1 MSSTNKEAQSPA
13 LARSLLLG
21 GVQLVTA
28 GIGLI
33 KTKAAAVMLGP
44 VGVGLYGTYINL
56 IDFIATVTGLGLSNS
71 GVRQV
76 AESGASADPRH
87 AHEVAVSLHRVL
99 WVIGIVGT
107 LTFVLLAKSLSILT
121 FDDAS
126 RSTELM
132 LVAPCLLFSNLFIGH
147 TAILRGRSQVAKLSR
162 LMVMA
167 SVADAAVVLSVLYLA
182 SVHTVPLALAASF
195 LTKALI
201 ARVTSEP
208 AGPDLAP
215 VSWATSLRIGRDMLA
230 VGMGFLVSSLVF
242 TGVTYLIRREVA
254 LDHGLVSLG
263 HYSAAYGLAYIF
275 ISFIVAGI
283 VSGFYP
289 IAVAHFASGKELQ
302 AEFSEQ
308 LLAGI
313 MLAGPIVAFAALA
326 RDWVIMAAYSGDFS
340 PAAAPLRWF
349 LLGCLIRVVHAP
361 MSYVVIALRKPVLF
375 ALTEVAFGA
384 MGLGLAWLLL
394 PAYGVEGAGLAFAAN
409 MALNALLLGALLRFR
424 NGLRIRREEGLLLAL
439 ALAAALLS
447 ACASPGHPILFA
459 SALVADIVLLVHT
472 ARLARRRLSP
482 EHRVNRL
489 LNRLRIP

>member
-1 MSSTNKEAQSPA
+1 MILTTKDTQSPA

-28 GIGLI
+28 CIGLI
-33 KTKAAAVMLGP
+33 KTKAVAVMLGP

-99 WVIGIVGT
+99 WIIGIVGSI
-107 LTFVLLAKSLSILT
+107 TFLLLAKSLSVLT

-126 RSTELM
+126 KSTELM
-132 LVAPCLLFSNLFIGH
+132 LLAPCLLFSNLFICH
-147 TAILRGRSQVAKLSR
+147 TAILRGRSQLAKLSR
-162 LMVMA
+162 LMVLV
-167 SVADAAVVLSVLYLA
+167 SLADAAVVLTVLYL
-182 SVHTVPLALAASF
+182 SRVHTVPLALAASF

-201 ARVTSEP
+201 ARMTSEKP
-208 AGPDLAP
+208 CPDFLP
-215 VSWATSLRIGRDMLA
+215 VSWATSLRIGKDMLA

-254 LDHGLVSLG
+254 LEHGLVSLG

-275 ISFIVAGI
+275 ISFIIAGI

-289 IAVAHFASGKELQ
+289 IAVSHFASGKELQ
-302 AEFSEQ
+302 EEFSEQ

-326 RDWVIMAAYSGDFS
+326 RDSVIMAAYSSDFN
-340 PAAAPLRWF
+340 PAADSLRWF

-384 MGLGLAWLLL
+384 MGLGLAWILL

-409 MALNALLLGALLRFR
+409 MAFNALLLGCLLRFR
-424 NGLRIRREEGLLLAL
+424 NGLRIRLEEGLLLAL
-439 ALAAALLS
+439 ALSAALLS
-447 ACASPGHPILFA
+447 AFASPGYPILFVA
-459 SALVADIVLLVHT
+459 ALLVDTVLLVHT
-472 ARLARRRLSP
+472 VRLARRRFSP
-482 EHRVNRL
+482 DHRINRL
-489 LNRLRIP
+489 LNCLRLP

>member
-1 MSSTNKEAQSPA
+1 MRSKNQGVQSPA

-28 GIGLI
+28 SIGLI

-76 AESGASADPRH
+76 AESGTSADPRH

-99 WVIGIVGT
+99 WIIGIVGT
-107 LTFVLLAKSLSILT
+107 LTFLLLAKSLSILT
-121 FDDAS
+121 FDDVS
-126 RSTELM
+126 RTTELM
-132 LVAPCLLFSNLFIGH
+132 LLAPCLLFSNLFIGH
-147 TAILRGRSQVAKLSR
+147 TAILRGRSQVSKLSR
-162 LMVMA
+162 LMTIA
-167 SVADAAVVLSVLYLA
+167 SLADAAVVLAVLHLA

-201 ARVTSEP
+201 ARFTSEP
-208 AGPDLAP
+208 QEPGLAP

-254 LDHGLVSLG
+254 IDHGLVSLG

-313 MLAGPIVAFAALA
+313 MLAGPIVAFASLG
-326 RDWVIMAAYSGDFS
+326 RDWVITVAYSTDFS
-340 PAAAPLRWF
+340 PAASTLRWF

-375 ALTEVAFGA
+375 ALTELAFGA
-384 MGLGLAWLLL
+384 MSLILALLLL
-394 PAYGVEGAGLAFAAN
+394 PACGVEGAGLAFAAN
-409 MALNALLLGALLRFR
+409 MALNALLLGALLHFR
-424 NGLRIRREEGLLLAL
+424 IRLRIRQEEGLLLAL
-439 ALAAALLS
+439 ALVSAILS
-447 ACASPGHPILFA
+447 ALASPSKPILFA
-459 SALVADIVLLVHT
+459 TALVADIVLLVHT
-472 ARLARRRLSP
+472 VSLARRRLDP
-482 EHRVNRL
+482 DHRVNRL
-489 LNRLRIP
+489 LNRLRLP